1 MPRHDE
7 VRDRTMRIG
16 EAAAYLGVSVE
27 TLRRWDR
34 EGSLVAGR
42 SRAGGRSYTLAQLDE
57 HAGRVAKPEVVGA
70 LRRPP
75 RPGNSGVDPSVLHAA
90 CRLAG
95 TLTTQEVRVS
105 REEVFRWSN
114 AIGDRCYRLCV
125 RRVRERLVPGI
136 TLPELVPVVEQ
147 TVQEFV
153 SIARHNRFVQQ
164 DEEEGIVS
172 DGTDYLP
179 YPDEAGGCLS

>member
-1 MPRHDE
+1 MPRHE
-7 VRDRTMRIG
+7 RSPERTMRIG
-16 EAAAYLGVSVE
+16 EAAAYLSVSVE

-57 HAGRVAKPEVVGA
+57 HAGRVAKPEVVGVLGRA
-70 LRRPP
+70 LRS
-75 RPGNSGVDPSVLHAA
+75 GNSVMDPSVLHAA

-95 TLTTQEVRVS
+95 KLTTQEVRVS
-105 REEVFRWSN
+105 REEVFRWPN
-114 AIGDRCYRLCV
+114 ALGDRCYRLCV
-125 RRVRERLVPGI
+125 RRVRDRLVPGI
-136 TLPELVPVVEQ
+136 TLPELSPVVEQ

-179 YPDEAGGCLS
+179 FPDETGGCL